1 MFQIQD
7 DIKSPSFPTVMYF
20 SKRFWPS
27 RVEQQRFVKRQLHL
41 MAGYMTA
48 IRRQRLCM
56 HLLYLMQIGLDRI
69 KEQYFMQVAFDQEIF
84 WSSSSFFSRNFFCFL
99 RSFLID
105 INLDQDA
112 FDQVAFFQEKF
123 LVFWDCFW
131 PISNKDDPALKM
143 KLKKTFDLTL
153 WALHYPWISSPSSM
167 TPLPPYNF
175 TLTLIFLYH
184 PRFRLHHPQKIYT

>member
-84 WSSSSFFSRNFFCFL
+84 WSSSSFFSRNFFLFSEIFSYRYQSLSRRFWSSSFFSRKVSCFL
-99 RSFLID
+99 RLFLTD
-105 INLDQDA
+105 I
-112 FDQVAFFQEKF
+112 E
-123 LVFWDCFW
+123 
-131 PISNKDDPALKM
+131 
-143 KLKKTFDLTL
+143 
-153 WALHYPWISSPSSM
+153 
-167 TPLPPYNF
+167 
-175 TLTLIFLYH
+175 
-184 PRFRLHHPQKIYT
+184 